1 MVFEILKSGMA
12 LDHPLS
18 DGNNGTVFPRTLDRI
33 FVHTISLVSAF
44 FAAEYGPRM
53 VLVDRQWG
61 RGQGWNLHLHW
72 VNAWIDGISGRE
84 GFWKLPDS
92 YLF

>member
-72 VNAWIDGISGRE
+72 VNA
-84 GFWKLPDS
+84 
-92 YLF
+92 